1 MNKNVNAERK
11 YSKEEYKLKAIAIS
25 TQMGGAGI
33 MKALLGIDAY
43 RIIETGEGGL
53 AFKFKGNRSINYCEV
68 KLMPNDTYT
77 INFRRV
83 TAKQSYHIKT
93 FDYVHC
99 DQLKTLFE
107 KTTGLY
113 LSFCS

>member
-1 MNKNVNAERK
+1 MNNMNAERK

-43 RIIETGEGGL
+43 RIIEIGEGGL
-53 AFKFKGNRSINYCEV
+53 AFKFKGNRNINYCEV

-77 INFRRV
+77 MNFKRL
-83 TAKQSYHIKT
+83 TAKHSYHIKT
-93 FDYVHC
+93 FEDVYC
-99 DQLKTLFE
+99 NQLKPLFE

-113 LSFCS
+113 LSFCK